1 MIRREDSAPAP
12 GAEARQTTVRLQ
24 GRLDAGTGN
33 EVLHRLLAALGPG
46 SMLLVD
52 LSGVEAVEAAG
63 AEILAAVRRQALL
76 LGGDL
81 RVTGAAAHPL
91 FALVDAGPEDSAH
104 DRG

>member
-1 MIRREDSAPAP
+1 MIPVAHSTPES
-12 GAEARQTTVRLQ
+12 GAEARKTTVRLQ

-46 SMLLVD
+46 SMVLVD

-91 FALVDAGPEDSAH
+91 FALVDAGPEGPAH

>member
-1 MIRREDSAPAP
+1 MATTADAAFEADADARR
-12 GAEARQTTVRLQ
+12 TVVRLK
-24 GRLDAGTGN
+24 GRLDADTGN
-33 EVLHRLLAALGPG
+33 DVLHRLLAALSPG

-81 RVTGAAAHPL
+81 RMIGAAAHPL
-91 FALVDAGPEDSAH
+91 FAVVDAEPGGSAH
-104 DRG
+104 DQG